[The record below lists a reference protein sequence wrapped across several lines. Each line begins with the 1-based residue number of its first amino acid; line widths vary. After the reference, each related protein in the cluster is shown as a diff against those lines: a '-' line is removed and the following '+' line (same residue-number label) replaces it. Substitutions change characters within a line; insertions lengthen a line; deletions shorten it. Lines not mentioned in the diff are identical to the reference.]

1 MICYFL
7 LSFQLVSYDEG
18 NTKGKTINKKANLFS
33 GSVKGISCLNLVGL
47 PVFEDTCL
55 GVKNGH
61 NLWSKCTSAVACTY
75 TVFGQSS
82 CFDDINGLFCMYKPT
97 SQLRN
102 LQLAKNGQMTH
113 TFIFLLKRHFFF
125 LDRCTPAALVIFFI
139 HYDNI
144 ANSWDFVKT
153 IVIHVRSNQPG

>member
-1 MICYFL
+1 MRLIQNALDLDFMNKFNIFWMQFEQIYMICYFL

-61 NLWSKCTSAVACTY
+61 NL
-75 TVFGQSS
+75 
-82 CFDDINGLFCMYKPT
+82 
-97 SQLRN
+97 
-102 LQLAKNGQMTH
+102 
-113 TFIFLLKRHFFF
+113 
-125 LDRCTPAALVIFFI
+125 
-139 HYDNI
+139 
-144 ANSWDFVKT
+144 
-153 IVIHVRSNQPG
+153 